1 MLHGQAYDGASNMA
15 GVYNGWQAIVQETQP
30 IALYVHCRA
39 HCANLIAEK
48 TSTSVVIVRDA
59 INVTQELGAVFSSSL
74 TVRSI
79 FARSTSEN
87 DTIMKIKPLCPIR
100 WLVRV
105 NALRALETQ
114 YTEVLDT
121 LQEIAGSTSTVSTKA
136 SGLHSQLSKASTLLG
151 LQMAVAVLHPIE
163 MLNRRLQSKTE
174 TVSGMMECV
183 QLVATELSLLRS
195 DTKFDEL
202 LTKCNLDA
210 AQYGLKPLTVPRF
223 RRPPARFTGTSE
235 AYSAASVHDHYK
247 PQFFQLIDT
256 AISGLE
262 QRFTGSVSLQTY
274 RKLEGML
281 LTGEIDEVQLQA
293 YTELD
298 GNDFALQLA
307 MFRRKHV
314 INNVLDAADV
324 LRNMSTDMRSMFSE
338 VEKFVRL
345 LMVCPCSSA
354 TTERSFSALRRLKT
368 WLRSTMSQIRLNSVA
383 ASHCHQEL
391 LHTVDINALMKE
403 YAGRSDV

>member
-1 MLHGQAYDGASNMA
+1 VVGFSIIVDDTQDCSGREQEAICLRYIDANLEPHEDFIGLYEPPETSGRTIANCIFDVLLRLQLPVPMLRGQAYDGASNMA
-15 GVYNGWQAIVQETQP
+15 GLYNGCQAIVQETQP
-30 IALYVHCRA
+30 LALYVHCGA

-74 TVRSI
+74 TVRST
-79 FARSTSEN
+79 FARIISEN
-87 DTIMKIKPLCPIR
+87 DTIMKIKPLCPTR

-105 NALRALETQ
+105 NVLRALETQ

-136 SGLHSQLSKASTLLG
+136 SSLHSQLSKASTLLG

-223 RRPPARFTGTSE
+223 RRPPARFTGT
-235 AYSAASVHDHYK
+235 
-247 PQFFQLIDT
+247 
-256 AISGLE
+256 
-262 QRFTGSVSLQTY
+262 
-274 RKLEGML
+274 
-281 LTGEIDEVQLQA
+281 
-293 YTELD
+293 
-298 GNDFALQLA
+298 
-307 MFRRKHV
+307 
-314 INNVLDAADV
+314 
-324 LRNMSTDMRSMFSE
+324 
-338 VEKFVRL
+338 
-345 LMVCPCSSA
+345 
-354 TTERSFSALRRLKT
+354 
-368 WLRSTMSQIRLNSVA
+368 
-383 ASHCHQEL
+383 
-391 LHTVDINALMKE
+391 
-403 YAGRSDV
+403 